1 MATAQAGREQAEALV
16 NTGLRNLWYPIAP
29 SWMVGTAPSGMTR
42 LGEDIVVWR
51 DAAGGVHAI
60 EDRCPHRGARLSL
73 GWNLGDRIACWYH
86 GVEVASD
93 GSVARVPAQVNCP
106 MEGKR
111 LLKTY
116 PCVECNDAIFA
127 WFGDALHQ
135 EPTPLELPEQLTSDS
150 WSAMLCTAHWKCNYR
165 YAIENVMDPM
175 HGAYLHSASHSMARG
190 DKESAMQA
198 RDTNAGFVFEKIGQ
212 RGVNFDWTE
221 FGESGLQWMRLEIP
235 YGKEGGPGGPFWI
248 VGAVVPVDE
257 HNCRVFFWRCRQT
270 SGWQKNAWRFLYRT
284 RLEGLHWHVLEQ
296 DRVILE
302 TMSDDARRRENL
314 YQHDAGIVRLRRILQ
329 RKAEAQ
335 LAELAAADPKAGP
348 SSAAAE

>member
-1 MATAQAGREQAEALV
+1 MATTQASRDQVEALM
-16 NTGLRNLWYPIAP
+16 NSGLRNLWYPIAP
-29 SWMVGTAPSGMTR
+29 SWMVGAAPAGMTR

-73 GWNLGDRIACWYH
+73 GWNLGDRLACWYH
-86 GVEVASD
+86 GVESAAD
-93 GSVARVPAQVNCP
+93 GTVARVPAQVNCP

-116 PCVECNDAIFA
+116 PCVERNDAIFA
-127 WFGDALHQ
+127 WFGDRLHA

-150 WSAMLCTAHWKCNYR
+150 WSAILCTAHWRCNYR

-190 DKESAMQA
+190 DKESAMQS
-198 RDTNAGFVFEKIGQ
+198 RDTDAGFVFEKIGQ

-248 VGAVVPVDE
+248 AGAVVPVDE

-270 SGWQKNAWRFLYRT
+270 AGWRRHAWRFLYRA
-284 RLEGLHWHVLEQ
+284 RLEGLHWDVLEQ

-335 LAELAAADPKAGP
+335 LAELAAADG